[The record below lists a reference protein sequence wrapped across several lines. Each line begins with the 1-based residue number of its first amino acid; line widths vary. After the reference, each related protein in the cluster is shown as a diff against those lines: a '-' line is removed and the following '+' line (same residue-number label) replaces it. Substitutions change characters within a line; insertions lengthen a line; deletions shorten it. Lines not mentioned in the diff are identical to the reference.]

1 MSLVLI
7 LGLTGACLALTTA
20 IFVGIY
26 FYRRTEQK
34 TTPQQAIDAANND
47 SPISEQ
53 KNYPNTKLNPQD
65 LSFFSEKQN
74 LDISQI
80 SCKRCDPQR
89 IPTTFLY
96 QKI

>member
-1 MSLVLI
+1 MSLGLI
-7 LGLTGACLALTTA
+7 LGLTGAFLALTTA

-34 TTPQQAIDAANND
+34 TSPKQAIDATHTD
-47 SPISEQ
+47 SPVSEL
-53 KNYPNTKLNPQD
+53 KNYPNIQLNPQD

-89 IPTTFLY
+89 IQTTFLY